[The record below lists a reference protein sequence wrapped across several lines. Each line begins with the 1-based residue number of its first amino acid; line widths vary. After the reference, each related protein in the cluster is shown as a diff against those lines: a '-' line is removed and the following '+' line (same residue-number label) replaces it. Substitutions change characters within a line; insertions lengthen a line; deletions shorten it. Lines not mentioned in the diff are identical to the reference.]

1 MPVSKDPLAKKYY
14 EGPVHGGEG
23 KDKIDGTSSEPEFS
37 GVYRSAPNPKLS
49 PAVGYTS
56 KRDGSEETAGA
67 INHLVGTTAYG
78 GPQRWTPKNLGT
90 RHPDDLEHS

>member
-1 MPVSKDPLAKKYY
+1 MAVSKNPIANKNY

-23 KDKIDGTSSEPEFS
+23 KDKLKISGEPEFS

-56 KRDGSEETAGA
+56 KRDGAEDSAGS
-67 INHLVGTTAYG
+67 INSKVGTTGYG
-78 GPQRWTPKNLGT
+78 GPQRFTPKNLGD
-90 RHPDDLEHS
+90 RHPDDLQRS